1 MFKKFNLYISK
12 EASQRSGRGNEKQ
25 RSLRCIVGRRFGQ
38 NLRVV
43 RDVRN
48 LKNDSTNIEL

>member
-1 MFKKFNLYISK
+1 MFKRFNLYILK

-25 RSLRCIVGRRFGQ
+25 RSLRCVVGRRFGQ
-38 NLRVV
+38 NLHVV

-48 LKNDSTNIEL
+48 LKNDSTKIEL